1 MSSVRSLAIAL
12 ALVGATTVACGTSS
26 DDPAASSSGAPPV
39 TTPEA
44 GPKPSEAPCSEPA
57 DQRPAGSAC
66 VKTVAGRLV
75 EDGTSAPVKLLTTV
89 CGTGLCLLGDGDANG
104 FTVPVNRFVN
114 LDAFV
119 VHVDG
124 RPTHANVYVRL
135 APASSDAIVLAT
147 PIRVPR
153 LDQVGLALP
162 QAPPGAALVLKAG
175 DVALTLAPTTVVE
188 LDFADASLEA
198 EGRKLRSG
206 VVSSAVMSDP
216 KLVVLHALS
225 PFAATLTPAAE
236 VAITLPAAAAIADGT
251 AVEIVALDDTLD
263 SPENGKLKVVASG
276 TVTGGIAKSDPGTGL
291 TRLTWV
297 GVRKKGS

>member
-1 MSSVRSLAIAL
+1 MSSVR
-12 ALVGATTVACGTSS
+12 TVAVALSLVVVTAVVACSSSSS
-26 DDPAASSSGAPPV
+26 DAGSSGTPVV

-104 FTVPVNRFVN
+104 FTVAVNRFVN

-135 APASSDAIVLAT
+135 APTSSDAVVLGN
-147 PIRVPR
+147 PIRVPK
-153 LDQVGLALP
+153 LDQVGPALP
-162 QAPPGAALVLKAG
+162 MTAPGATLVVKAG
-175 DVALTLAPTTVVE
+175 DVALALGATTVVE
-188 LDFADASLEA
+188 LDFADAALEA

-206 VVSSAVMSDP
+206 RVSSEVVKDP
-216 KLVVLHALS
+216 NLVVLHALS
-225 PFAATLTPAAE
+225 PFAVTLTPAAE
-236 VAITLPAAAAIADGT
+236 VAITLPANHGIADGT
-251 AVEIVALDDTLD
+251 AVDLVALDDTLD
-263 SPENGKLKVVASG
+263 SPDNGKLKVVATA
-276 TVTGGIAKSDPGTGL
+276 TVTAGVAKSDPGTGL